1 MIRSTFLYLFL
12 LLSATGRAQQP
23 VNPLPDTTVF
33 VIQPTTF
40 QLASGEPF
48 FRWIEKPDT
57 FEFLMFDRWG
67 EIVAKSEKP
76 DFKIDDALLDN
87 KPPLRISDTYLYIVR
102 LSFKG
107 KPEQV
112 YRVHVV
118 YTGKY
123 CSG

>member
-1 MIRSTFLYLFL
+1 MIRATFLFLVL
-12 LLSATGRAQQP
+12 LLCAAARAQQP
-23 VNPLPDTTVF
+23 ANPLPDTSVF
-33 VIQPTTF
+33 AVQPNTF

-48 FRWIEKPDT
+48 FRWIDTPDT

-67 EIVAKSEKP
+67 EIVAKSGKP